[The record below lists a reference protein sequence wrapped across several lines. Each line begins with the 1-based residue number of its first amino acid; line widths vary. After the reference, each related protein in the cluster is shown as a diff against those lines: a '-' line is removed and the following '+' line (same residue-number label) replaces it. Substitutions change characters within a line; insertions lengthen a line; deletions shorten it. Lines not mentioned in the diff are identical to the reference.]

1 MAIVCSTHRGRSR
14 TETSNTTHSLL
25 VALNAMNLKEISIRA
40 REIYRRLQEG
50 DEAAYQPKGLKLWKA
65 FEVTQKTNKTASSL
79 ATQ

>member
-1 MAIVCSTHRGRSR
+1 MAVRNVYTLRDERLMWEHIF
-14 TETSNTTHSLL
+14 
-25 VALNAMNLKEISIRA
+25 K
-40 REIYRRLQEG
+40 RLQEG